1 MAGLVTGFLFA
12 DYASNAAV
20 VLPYAL
26 FFIVFVVGTSCTL
39 ESFRSVITDPRGFFI
54 ALGVIF
60 VLMPLIGYLMG
71 FFFHSGTPAYAA
83 GHFLLS
89 VTPVAITSMVW
100 TGIAGGHIA
109 LSLALVTVVTLVS
122 GVNIP
127 FQMAFFMGKVVEFD
141 ALALTGSLSRTIV
154 MPVILGLA
162 LRNRAPK
169 AVVPL
174 RPYFDLVTKLMML
187 VIITVNGAVVRPY
200 VQGFDWE
207 IIRLFLLVGLHNF
220 LNFFSALAVAALF
233 LGRRHMALPSVVYAS
248 SMKNTAA
255 GIVIALNYFGPI
267 VALPVVFSMMMQQF
281 WAGAVYRIMN
291 RLKG

>member
-1 MAGLVTGFLFA
+1 MGGLVTGFLFA

-60 VLMPLIGYLMG
+60 ILMPLIGYLMG

-154 MPVILGLA
+154 IPVILGLA

-255 GIVIALNYFGPI
+255 GIVIALNYFGPV

>member
-174 RPYFDLVTKLMML
+174 RPYFDLVTKLMLL

>member
-12 DYASNAAV
+12 DYASNASV

-39 ESFRSVITDPRGFFI
+39 ESFRSVITDPKGFFI

-60 VLMPLIGYLMG
+60 ILMPLIGYGMG
-71 FFFHSGTPAYAA
+71 YFFHSDTPSYAA

-100 TGIAGGHIA
+100 TGIVGGHIA

-127 FQMAFFMGKVVEFD
+127 FQMSVFMGKVVEFD
-141 ALALTGSLSRTIV
+141 ALALTGNLSRTIV
-154 MPVILGLA
+154 IPVILGLA

-169 AVVPL
+169 VVIPL

-220 LNFFSALAVAALF
+220 LNFFTALAVAALF
-233 LGRRHMALPSVVYAS
+233 LGKRHLALPSVVYAS

-255 GIVIALNYFGPI
+255 GIVIALNYFGPV

-281 WAGAVYRIMN
+281 WAGAVYRIVS
-291 RLKG
+291 RFKQ

>member
-1 MAGLVTGFLFA
+1 M
-12 DYASNAAV
+12 

>member
-1 MAGLVTGFLFA
+1 MGGLVTGFLFA

-60 VLMPLIGYLMG
+60 ILMPLIGYLMG

-109 LSLALVTVVTLVS
+109 LSLAL
-122 GVNIP
+122 
-127 FQMAFFMGKVVEFD
+127 
-141 ALALTGSLSRTIV
+141 
-154 MPVILGLA
+154 
-162 LRNRAPK
+162 
-169 AVVPL
+169 
-174 RPYFDLVTKLMML
+174 
-187 VIITVNGAVVRPY
+187 
-200 VQGFDWE
+200 
-207 IIRLFLLVGLHNF
+207 
-220 LNFFSALAVAALF
+220 
-233 LGRRHMALPSVVYAS
+233 
-248 SMKNTAA
+248 
-255 GIVIALNYFGPI
+255 
-267 VALPVVFSMMMQQF
+267 
-281 WAGAVYRIMN
+281 
-291 RLKG
+291 

>member
-60 VLMPLIGYLMG
+60 ILMPLIGYLMG

-154 MPVILGLA
+154 IPVILGLA

-255 GIVIALNYFGPI
+255 GIVIALNYFGPV